1 QDFISY
7 LREVSK
13 FGLDR
18 EALAGFYLSARR
30 KHKREYYYEPT
41 MDYLRGIHF
50 DWPVISMEYIGKMV
64 KYMKKINFLDVR
76 MKNYV
81 NYNPCKVYFGRSV
94 IQYLPDEICKLGS
107 RVLLLYGVN
116 SIKENGIYEQVIEL
130 LEEKHIN
137 YCEYSG
143 VKANPT
149 IELVEKGIEIC
160 RTYGAEVILAVGG
173 GSVIDCSKAIAA
185 GVYNEKTVW
194 ELVED
199 NELVTKTVPVIAVL
213 TVSGSGSEMDGICS
227 LTNRA
232 IPNKRGIT
240 SQKVIPKVSF
250 LDPEYTASV
259 PVNLSAAGVVDT
271 ISHLMEQYFQDT
283 VQIQTQSAIIECML
297 EKCFKYGRRLMKEP
311 QNYEVRTNLMYIS
324 TYAMNGFLYKEQNE
338 DWSLHPIEHQLSA
351 FYDITHGIGIGIL
364 LPEWLKAIFKTESYK
379 KFYEYGVHV
388 WGINPGVEEYE
399 AGKLAIEKTKDFLI
413 DLQMPKSLRSI
424 GIQDKAH
431 FDVMSERAYR
441 THISTSYLTL
451 SKREICDIYEK
462 VF

>member
-1 QDFISY
+1 MGQQVFWGMHLLYNLLESNSKDYVYCVVREKNVESAKERLLEIFHFYFNDDYEEVVNSRVKIVLGDLCEDNFGMSDEDYFNLGSMTSKVIHCCAIVKHFGRKEEFHKANVQGTSKVAEFCQRFDAYMLFVSSIAVIEKMTTDGNWKYRADNLSDEYVKIEFLPVDECAKALNYILADEKEGIYLFYNYNTVTYKKIVKYFTELGFAIQIKEYQDFVSC

-50 DWPVISMEYIGKMV
+50 DWPVISKGYIKKIV
-64 KYMKKINFLDVR
+64 KYMKKINFLEVR

-107 RVLLLYGVN
+107 RVLLVFGVN

-173 GSVIDCSKAIAA
+173 GSVIDCSKAIR
-185 GVYNEKTVW
+185 
-194 ELVED
+194 
-199 NELVTKTVPVIAVL
+199 I
-213 TVSGSGSEMDGICS
+213 
-227 LTNRA
+227 
-232 IPNKRGIT
+232 NK
-240 SQKVIPKVSF
+240 S
-250 LDPEYTASV
+250 
-259 PVNLSAAGVVDT
+259 
-271 ISHLMEQYFQDT
+271 
-283 VQIQTQSAIIECML
+283 
-297 EKCFKYGRRLMKEP
+297 
-311 QNYEVRTNLMYIS
+311 
-324 TYAMNGFLYKEQNE
+324 
-338 DWSLHPIEHQLSA
+338 
-351 FYDITHGIGIGIL
+351 
-364 LPEWLKAIFKTESYK
+364 
-379 KFYEYGVHV
+379 
-388 WGINPGVEEYE
+388 
-399 AGKLAIEKTKDFLI
+399 
-413 DLQMPKSLRSI
+413 
-424 GIQDKAH
+424 
-431 FDVMSERAYR
+431 
-441 THISTSYLTL
+441 
-451 SKREICDIYEK
+451 
-462 VF
+462 